1 MGFDFLYPYWVVREE
16 IRKRVETARIKRELK
31 MKFRG
36 EYLEKRSK
44 NRKTAFLMMTPAHE
58 NLGDHA
64 IALSETEFLKA
75 HDMDYVEVTGFDLER
90 LQRYNLLGLMNG
102 CPILMQGG
110 GYLGTLWYDSEVL
123 LREILAKNPKSPI
136 VLLPNTLYYEE
147 TCWGRE
153 EFEKSKVC
161 YSAHPSLHIYAREK
175 ISYEAMGGAYAN
187 VKLIPDMVFSMNR
200 SGVEKHRS
208 GCLLSLRH
216 DQERTRTQEQEDS
229 ILRQVAA
236 LFGDRVRE
244 SDMVTD
250 YCIPVEN
257 RLRELEDKFSLFA
270 SSELVVTDRLHGMV
284 FCAITG
290 TPCIV
295 INSKSPKVRGCYEW
309 IRDLEYIR
317 FIDDVSQLTE
327 EYQSIPRK
335 SFRYDNSHLQPY
347 YEELAEDILDI
358 FHWR

>member
-1 MGFDFLYPYWVVREE
+1 MGFDYLYPYWVLRAE
-16 IRKRVETARIKRELK
+16 IRKRAATRKIKREIK

-36 EYLEKRSK
+36 EYLEKKSK
-44 NRKTAFLMMTPAHE
+44 NRKTVFLLMTPAHE

-75 HDMDYVEVTGFDLER
+75 HGIDYVEITGFDLE
-90 LQRYNLLGLMNG
+90 QMQKYNLLSILNG

-110 GYLGTLWYDSEVL
+110 GYLGTLWFSSELL
-123 LREILAKNPKSPI
+123 LREIIARNPKSGI
-136 VLLPNTLYYEE
+136 VLFPNTMFYEQ
-147 TCWGRE
+147 TPWGQE
-153 EFEKSKVC
+153 ELAKSVSC
-161 YSAHPSLHIYAREK
+161 YGKHPNLHIYAREK
-175 ISYEAMGGAYAN
+175 VSYEAMCGIYSN
-187 VKLIPDMVFSMNR
+187 VRLIPDMVLSLNR
-200 SGVEKHRS
+200 CREGQHRS

-216 DQERTRTQEQEDS
+216 DQERLRSEEHEAQ
-229 ILRQVAA
+229 ILRQATL

-257 RLRELEDKFSLFA
+257 RETELNAKFDLFA
-270 SSELVVTDRLHGMV
+270 ASELVITDRLHGMIL
-284 FCAITG
+284 CAITG

-295 INSKSPKVRGCYEW
+295 LDSMSPKVRGCYEW

-317 FIDDVSQLTE
+317 FVEDPSWIAET
-327 EYQSIPRK
+327 YASIPK
-335 SFRYDNSHLQPY
+335 KTFRYDNSHLLPY
-347 YEELAEDILDI
+347 YEELAADIQDI